1 MMGRPYA
8 QDAEGPRDAT
18 PYEFFPR
25 TELRRFDRLFKMRML
40 AAIKL
45 GLEAPPALG
54 VFRSSGAK
62 VRRE

>member
-1 MMGRPYA
+1 MIHRPSA
-8 QDAEGPRDAT
+8 KDAEGHDAA

-25 TELRRFDRLFKMRML
+25 AELRRFDRLFKMRML
-40 AAIKL
+40 AAIKR